1 VMVLPVTAKMLV
13 DADEVASSLGAKIK
27 RQPTG
32 LDEDLHLDGVLGC
45 MGMCIDKG
53 SDDRRSG

>member
-32 LDEDLHLDGVLGC
+32 LDEDLHLDGV
-45 MGMCIDKG
+45 
-53 SDDRRSG
+53 